1 MENEKKRLLMIVN
14 PCSGKRKGFKALPK
28 LHAFFEEIGFDVT
41 DYLTRSRGDGMRA
54 AEELSPSFDVVVGVG
69 GDGTLNEVVSGILL
83 AGHRPLIGYIPSGTT
98 NDFARSLKIPRK
110 ILPAAHA
117 IAEGGEIPFDIGQ
130 FDDRRF
136 CYIAS
141 FGAFVRSAYSAPQ
154 RLKNILGHTAYILRG
169 IADVATMNRPYH
181 IRLESDELSVE
192 GNFIF
197 GAISNST
204 SFAGLLKLRRSV
216 VDFNDGKFEVMLI
229 RPMKTPHQISLCLKA
244 IATKNYYE
252 NDQIVFFHTGRLR
265 IYCDPKMPWTLDGE
279 YASGKEVID
288 ISCERG
294 AIRLAVEDPTSFAIE
309 RALPSPTAEEN
320 ANEGN

>member
-1 MENEKKRLLMIVN
+1 MIVN

-28 LHAFFEEIGFDVT
+28 LHALFEQEGYFVT
-41 DYLTRSRGDGMRA
+41 DYLTRSRGDGARA
-54 AEELSPSFDVVVGVG
+54 AEEMAGDFDIVVGVG
-69 GDGTLNEVVSGILL
+69 GDGTLNEIVSGVL
-83 AGHRPLIGYIPSGTT
+83 ASGKKPTIGYIPSGTT
-98 NDFARSLKIPRK
+98 NDFARSLRIPRK
-110 ILPAAHA
+110 ILRAAHA
-117 IAEGGEIPFDIGQ
+117 IVEGGEIPFDIGR
-130 FDDRRF
+130 FNDRRF

-181 IRLESDELSVE
+181 IRLESDELNLESD
-192 GNFIF
+192 FIF

-229 RPMKTPHQISLCLKA
+229 RPMKTPHQISACLKA

-252 NDQIVFFHTGRLR
+252 NDQIVFFHTGKLR
-265 IYCDPKMPWTLDGE
+265 VYADEKMPWTLDGE
-279 YASGKEVID
+279 YASGCRELD

-294 AIRLAVEDPTSFAIE
+294 AIRLAVKEPEDFSPAS
-309 RALPSPTAEEN
+309 PSDGLTEN
-320 ANEGN
+320 GD

>member
-1 MENEKKRLLMIVN
+1 METTEKRLLMIVN

-28 LHAFFEEIGFDVT
+28 LHALFEEAGFAVT
-41 DYLTRSRGDGMRA
+41 DYLTRSHGDGIRA
-54 AEELSPSFDVVVGVG
+54 AREMADDFDIVVGVG
-69 GDGTLNEVVSGILL
+69 GDGTLNEIVSGVLVSEK
-83 AGHRPLIGYIPSGTT
+83 RPTIGYIPSGTT
-98 NDFARSLKIPRK
+98 NDFARSLRIPRK
-110 ILPAAHA
+110 ILRAARA
-117 IAEGGEIPFDIGQ
+117 IVEGGEIPFDIGI
-130 FDDRRF
+130 FGERRF

-169 IADVATMNRPYH
+169 IADVATINRPYH
-181 IRLESDELSVE
+181 IRLESDELNVE
-192 GNFIF
+192 GDFIF

-216 VDFNDGKFEVMLI
+216 VDFNDGRFEVMLI
-229 RPMKTPHQISLCLKA
+229 RPLKNPHQISACLRA

-265 IYCDPKMPWTLDGE
+265 IYADPQMPWTLDGE
-279 YASGKEVID
+279 YASGCDAVD

-294 AIRLAVEDPTSFAIE
+294 AIRLAVRDPEAF
-309 RALPSPTAEEN
+309 LHGPSSDAPREN
-320 ANEGN
+320 RD

>member
-1 MENEKKRLLMIVN
+1 MIVN

-28 LHAFFEEIGFDVT
+28 LHAFFEDSGYSVT
-41 DYLTRSRGDGMRA
+41 DYLTRSRGDGERA
-54 AEELSPSFDVVVGVG
+54 ATEMASDFDVVIGVG
-69 GDGTLNEVVSGILL
+69 GDGTLNEVVSGILSS
-83 AGHRPLIGYIPSGTT
+83 GHKPIVGYIPSGTT

-110 ILPAAHA
+110 ILRAAHA
-117 IAEGGEIPFDIGQ
+117 IAEGGEIPFDIGR
-130 FDDRRF
+130 FADRRF

-169 IADVATMNRPYH
+169 IADVATINRPHH
-181 IRLESDELSVE
+181 IRLESDELNVE
-192 GNFIF
+192 GDFIF

-265 IYCDPKMPWTLDGE
+265 IYCDSKMPWTLDGE
-279 YASGKEVID
+279 YACGKEIID
-288 ISCERG
+288 IFCERG

-309 RALPSPTAEEN
+309 RALPEPDVKEN
-320 ANEGN
+320 TNEGN